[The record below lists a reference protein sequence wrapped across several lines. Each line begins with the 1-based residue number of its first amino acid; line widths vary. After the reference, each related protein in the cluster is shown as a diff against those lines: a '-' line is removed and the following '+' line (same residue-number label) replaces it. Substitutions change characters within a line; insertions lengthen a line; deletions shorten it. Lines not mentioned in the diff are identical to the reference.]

1 MRDMRSRRTRQLP
14 PRGRTPTVSSPTS
27 PRQMV
32 RRAQNPVCFSRIAR
46 SSQTGL
52 TWRPSPSHR
61 EWVLNH
67 ARNHIIDTFEAA
79 RAARYATYL
88 QYVQTFPY
96 YSLYTYHKGRPP
108 LPPAQVQY
116 LRDQIWSADENLRLG
131 VDTDWRNA
139 CLLYPETLDYY
150 FRMVEI
156 VFPKEKEELLRLD
169 GGGGKKKG
177 RRDSAV
183 GDKGKRRS

>member
-1 MRDMRSRRTRQLP
+1 MQAPPEPSCAICGRAELVNCPHEGERLQLAL
-14 PRGRTPTVSSPTS
+14 
-27 PRQMV
+27 QQ
-32 RRAQNPVCFSRIAR
+32 AQDRWSGVLRI
-46 SSQTGL
+46 
-52 TWRPSPSHR
+52 R